1 MLVAMLAL
9 ALVLSTSALGTPLPG
24 RDPRQEASE
33 RPALALAVPPA
44 DGAPS
49 TAPSADPRTA
59 PSTAPSTAPH
69 AGPDGGPGDDGDAS
83 CATPEPGFLTLDTA
97 PWTEVWVNGEYA
109 GSTPLYRHK
118 LPPGAHTLT
127 LVNEGRAVRGEEHV
141 VIDQGHVRKLKLIL
155 GVDDDAPALD
165 ASAETRLA
173 AEDCLLPEEQ
183 SASLSVDTQPWSRV
197 YVDGK
202 LVGSTP
208 LWKAPIAPGHHVIRL
223 VRDDGS
229 ASFARVSASAGETVK
244 LSLSLRP

>member
-24 RDPRQEASE
+24 RDARQEAGG
-33 RPALALAVPPA
+33 RPEVALAVPPA
-44 DGAPS
+44 DN
-49 TAPSADPRTA
+49 APSAAPNSIIPGSIPSGVPSGVPRTA
-59 PSTAPSTAPH
+59 ADAPAN
-69 AGPDGGPGDDGDAS
+69 DGDAT

-109 GSTPLYRHK
+109 GSTPLFRHK

-141 VIDQGHVRKLKLIL
+141 IIDQGHVRKLKLIL
-155 GVDDDAPALD
+155 GVDETAPALD

-173 AEDCLLPEEQ
+173 AEDCWLPEEE
-183 SASLSVDTQPWSRV
+183 SASLTVDTQPWSRV

-208 LWKAPIAPGHHVIRL
+208 LWKAMIPPGHHVIRL

-229 ASFARVSASAGETVK
+229 ASFARVSMSAGETVK
-244 LSLSLRP
+244 LNLSLRP